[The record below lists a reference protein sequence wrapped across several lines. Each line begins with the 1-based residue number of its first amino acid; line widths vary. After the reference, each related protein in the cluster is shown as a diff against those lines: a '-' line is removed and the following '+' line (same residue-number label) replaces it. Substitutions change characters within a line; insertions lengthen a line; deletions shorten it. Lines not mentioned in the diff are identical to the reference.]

1 VREAGDYNNEC
12 LAGNLNRTWRQR
24 DPPRLVVLGFLARSL
39 IQTWLTKDMKRFET
53 DLRSTAD
60 SELERLRHELKSKG
74 DASIEQLKSQLQ
86 QAAIEHQ
93 VRFSN
98 LHEKRAAVIAD
109 LYKRLVEAFWD
120 GQQFVLQTGQS
131 REEYLVAHKKIL
143 DFYVFVETHRI
154 YLPEHICASLAN
166 FVDALRKPVISVYVY
181 GSIDYPNPQTLKER
195 NEAFMAVY
203 EAFKNDIP
211 AARKALEDEFRKIL
225 GGDDLRSSA
234 IAT

>member
-1 VREAGDYNNEC
+1 
-12 LAGNLNRTWRQR
+12 
-24 DPPRLVVLGFLARSL
+24 
-39 IQTWLTKDMKRFET
+39 MKRFET

-166 FVDALRKPVISVYVY
+166 FVDALRSCT
-181 GSIDYPNPQTLKER
+181 S
-195 NEAFMAVY
+195 
-203 EAFKNDIP
+203 
-211 AARKALEDEFRKIL
+211 
-225 GGDDLRSSA
+225 
-234 IAT
+234 